1 MSAPAF
7 LELDVVFYLHDQSV
21 REYGGY
27 HGVRDEGLLQTAL
40 NRARDRLG
48 YEPETDLAALA
59 AAYAFGIAKNHAFL
73 DGNKRTA
80 WACCQLFLKINGAG
94 VRAPAGEAE
103 ENMVALATGG
113 DERGGV
119 SGVVAGVAAGIG
131 GDGWTDRKLRGEGLG
146 WNKVAWG
153 GRLAC
158 GNGFRGWVTA
168 TRKRHRRAGIWFWT
182 FLRDFSD
189 ARLL

>member
-27 HGVRDEGLLQTAL
+27 HGVRDEGLLQSAL

-113 DERGGV
+113 MSE
-119 SGVVAGVAAGIG
+119 AAFP
-131 GDGWTDRKLRGEGLG
+131 GWLRGLP
-146 WNKVAWG
+146 
-153 GRLAC
+153 
-158 GNGFRGWVTA
+158 RG
-168 TRKRHRRAGIWFWT
+168 
-182 FLRDFSD
+182 
-189 ARLL
+189 